1 MLTATFPNGFRIYAC
16 KRAKNSTAFPRI
28 SQNIKSC
35 NDSNSVE
42 QLQKMRNVWW
52 TQSNLMRLLVLQ
64 MTVNEMLK
72 NPQHL
77 WHFLDLLKSLKTP
90 RKSFLAAEK
99 DNQCASSRTLL
110 SFFPGLFSP
119 PLDSEQILIPFFA
132 AGYLIDPIWGR
143 GGIDEG
149 EWVQSGR
156 PWLRQSVVSSSFDFL
171 AFCRMFPITG
181 PGKGGINKRE
191 SSLFAWAFVKICT
204 YLVIPLPRSVS
215 ASHNIITSLRD
226 TSGRPNCLSL

>member
-1 MLTATFPNGFRIYAC
+1 MRKLAHTFVIF
-16 KRAKNSTAFPRI
+16 S
-28 SQNIKSC
+28 
-35 NDSNSVE
+35 
-42 QLQKMRNVWW
+42 
-52 TQSNLMRLLVLQ
+52 
-64 MTVNEMLK
+64 
-72 NPQHL
+72 
-77 WHFLDLLKSLKTP
+77 
-90 RKSFLAAEK
+90 
-99 DNQCASSRTLL
+99 
-110 SFFPGLFSP
+110 GLFFSSP
-119 PLDSEQILIPFFA
+119 DSEQILIPFFA

-191 SSLFAWAFVKICT
+191 SSLFAWAIVKICT

-226 TSGRPNCLSL
+226 TSGRPNCLSPLQQAWLAVFAISEVTPHSPDSVLSFITHYI